1 MEEEVNCKKTAEIVF
16 VGVLYMIVCVP
27 VEWETDD
34 IVQFAEDENPSG
46 IVRRWSVQQVEPVQC
61 AEKPGFVHV
70 TLEA

>member
-1 MEEEVNCKKTAEIVF
+1 MEEEMNCQKTAKIVR

-46 IVRRWSVQQVEPVQC
+46 IMRKWSICQVEPVKC

-70 TLEA
+70 KLEV